1 MDFEKKVS
9 ATIPGFRCMKT
20 VSHRSTP
27 QGTEVVHYFS
37 VVFGALRWLFIPR
50 ENCRNER
57 IVQAAALFSFSS
69 SLPIWPFHGG
79 MTSVTL
85 PEAFNW
91 QASRIGESLSPVKP
105 S

>member
-1 MDFEKKVS
+1 MDFEKRVS
-9 ATIPGFRCMKT
+9 ATTPVFRYMN
-20 VSHRSTP
+20 SHR
-27 QGTEVVHYFS
+27 GHRGHREVIKS
-37 VVFGALRWLFIPR
+37 PLCPLCPLWLTVFIPC
-50 ENCRNER
+50 ENRRNER
-57 IVQAAALFSFSS
+57 VIQATALFSFSS